1 MCPLADPLLFV
12 THRTPVPARRQ
23 AASGPN
29 DSARNSD
36 QCKLASRPEGDSLA
50 REATQG

>member
-1 MCPLADPLLFV
+1 MCPLADPLFV
-12 THRTPVPARRQ
+12 THRTPYP
-23 AASGPN
+23 ASGPN